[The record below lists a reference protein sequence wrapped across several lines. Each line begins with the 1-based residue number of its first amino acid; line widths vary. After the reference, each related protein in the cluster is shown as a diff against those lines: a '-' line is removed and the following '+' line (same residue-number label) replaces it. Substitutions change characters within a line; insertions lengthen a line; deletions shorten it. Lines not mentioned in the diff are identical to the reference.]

1 MQSAAEELKRCLSR
15 AIEELQYGM
24 GERVYE
30 DALKIVEEEYDC
42 SRIRTLHKFLVSVEE
57 RVEDIQGNGSASGGF

>member
-1 MQSAAEELKRCLSR
+1 MD
-15 AIEELQYGM
+15 

-42 SRIRTLHKFLVSVEE
+42 SRIRTLHKFLVSV
-57 RVEDIQGNGSASGGF
+57 RGKGWKIYRGNGSASGGF